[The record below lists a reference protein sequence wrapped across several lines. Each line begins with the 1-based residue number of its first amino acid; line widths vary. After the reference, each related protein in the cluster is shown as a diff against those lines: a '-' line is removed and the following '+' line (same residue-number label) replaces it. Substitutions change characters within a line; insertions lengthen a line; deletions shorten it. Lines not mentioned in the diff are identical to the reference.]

1 MNVASAYKMNQA
13 PATYLPSI
21 FMPVLYRFFPFSDI
35 FPPIAS
41 GKRVIKDT
49 GI

>member
-1 MNVASAYKMNQA
+1 MNVALAYKMDKA
-13 PATYLPSI
+13 PATYLQSI

-41 GKRVIKDT
+41 GKRVIQDT
-49 GI
+49 GV